1 MDKKEKQ
8 REKFKNAILYF
19 VRYCNTKD
27 LGATK
32 LNKLMYYLDFLHYRD
47 FKVSVTGADYTN
59 KDYGPVPDSINSIIV
74 SLQKERKLKVDKK
87 VLGGK
92 NGVTKMEYTG
102 IEKPNMSFFN
112 DKEEK
117 TLKGVCKKF
126 KKYATD
132 KIVAQTHLEAPWF
145 YSKKGDKINF
155 KYAQSIEVKL

>member
-1 MDKKEKQ
+1 
-8 REKFKNAILYF
+8 
-19 VRYCNTKD
+19 
-27 LGATK
+27 
-32 LNKLMYYLDFLHYRD
+32 
-47 FKVSVTGADYTN
+47 
-59 KDYGPVPDSINSIIV
+59 
-74 SLQKERKLKVDKK
+74 
-87 VLGGK
+87 
-92 NGVTKMEYTG
+92 MELIESGTG

-145 YSKKGDKINF
+145 YSKKGDRINF